1 MSSSQVAPPASP
13 VRIVVARATE
23 ASNRD
28 GFGVAAI
35 SEVDLV
41 DSGGL
46 DLPGPPDA
54 DLRRAV
60 RMHPDLPERR
70 AAQAL
75 ADGSVDAV
83 WSLGDPVLAAAALSF
98 TLGPQRGVT
107 APTLAAVFTRP
118 GLSRLVVAPSSAAVL
133 AAALVECLDGPTGVA
148 HLTGSAVSGAF
159 TTAMDDPQMGLALG
173 ADEFIAGLLTGWQAA
188 GGTSPDYVVLGV
200 PAVAVIGPSS
210 SAIWLIRALLDNNL
224 VGYAT
229 KALAALVGARRHA
242 AGLGAE

>member
-1 MSSSQVAPPASP
+1 MSSSEVAPPASP

-28 GFGVAAI
+28 GFGVAGT

-46 DLPGPPDA
+46 DLPEPPDA

-75 ADGSVDAV
+75 ADGSVDAF
-83 WSLGDPVLAAAALSF
+83 WSQRDPAMAAAALSF
-98 TLGPQRGVT
+98 ALGPQRGVT
-107 APTLAAVFTRP
+107 APTVAAVFTRP
-118 GLSRLVVAPSSAAVL
+118 GLPRLVVAPSSGAVL
-133 AAALVECLDGPTGVA
+133 AGALVQCLDGPTGVT
-148 HLTGSAVSGAF
+148 HLVRSAASGPF
-159 TTAMDDPQMGLALG
+159 TTAMDDSQIGLVLG
-173 ADEFIAGLLTGWQAA
+173 ADAFVAGLLTGWQAA
-188 GGTSPDYVVLGV
+188 GGQTPDYVVLGV
-200 PAVAVIGPSS
+200 PAVAVVGPAS
-210 SAIWLIRALLDNNL
+210 SAISLIRALLDKNL

-229 KALAALVGARRHA
+229 KALAALVGARRQA
-242 AGLGAE
+242 VGLDVE